1 MVGAGVVAFPAFPL
15 KENPPPKPL
24 VVDVAVWAGA
34 ATVGVNTGA
43 AIVLVFKRP
52 ELVFKKPKLGLTV
65 VAVLELRAEVAELP
79 NKDLFGSADGWLVPA
94 VPVLK
99 LNVFAGVE
107 PARLNP
113 DELGVVPLVWKPLV
127 AVLGLRVGLIGFA
140 VPVLEPNENEGVTV

>member
-1 MVGAGVVAFPAFPL
+1 VFPL

-24 VVDVAVWAGA
+24 VVDVEVWTGA

-43 AIVLVFKRP
+43 AIVLAFKRP

-65 VAVLELRAEVAELP
+65 VAVLELRAEIPEVAELP

-94 VPVLK
+94 VVVVVVPVLK

-113 DELGVVPLVWKPLV
+113 DDELGVVPLVWKPLV
-127 AVLGLRVGLIGFA
+127 AVGFA
-140 VPVLEPNENEGVTV
+140 GPVLEPNENEGVTV

>member
-1 MVGAGVVAFPAFPL
+1 MFPL

-24 VVDVAVWAGA
+24 VVDVAAWTGA

-43 AIVLVFKRP
+43 AIVLAFKRP

-65 VAVLELRAEVAELP
+65 VAVLELRAEIPEVAELP

-94 VPVLK
+94 VVVVVVVPVLK

-107 PARLNP
+107 PPRLNP
-113 DELGVVPLVWKPLV
+113 DELGVVPLVWKLLV
-127 AVLGLRVGLIGFA
+127 AVGLIGFA
-140 VPVLEPNENEGVTV
+140 GPVLEPNENEGVTV